1 MDGFI
6 YHLEMGLRDLTNEIA
21 SRRYRHGGYERI
33 IVREKKRRDLAIATI
48 RDRVV
53 HRYVYDQLVEI
64 YDISFDTDVWSCRK
78 SKGLHKSLARTQY
91 LLQKHPHS
99 YVWRADITKFF
110 DHVQHD
116 ALLDCLAK
124 KISQDSELYWLCGQ
138 IIKSYTVSKQA
149 SKQASKQGI
158 PIGNLTSQIFSSIY
172 LNEFDRYIRHTLK
185 PQAYLRYG
193 DDFICIVA
201 TRRQARQI
209 RQAAVKFLI
218 NVLDLK
224 INAKNDTIVRTSDGL
239 HFLGHCVTS
248 SYIVVDA
255 HTSRSVL
262 QKVGLHNLA
271 SYQSL
276 LLARDIKKQLYY
288 KCVDEVDRII
298 QK

>member
-1 MDGFI
+1 MQAF
-6 YHLEMGLRDLTNEIA
+6 TFA
-21 SRRYRHGGYERI
+21 
-33 IVREKKRRDLAIATI
+33 
-48 RDRVV
+48 
-53 HRYVYDQLVEI
+53 
-64 YDISFDTDVWSCRK
+64 
-78 SKGLHKSLARTQY
+78 AR
-91 LLQKHPHS
+91 PN
-99 YVWRADITKFF
+99 
-110 DHVQHD
+110 
-116 ALLDCLAK
+116 
-124 KISQDSELYWLCGQ
+124 
-138 IIKSYTVSKQA
+138 
-149 SKQASKQGI
+149 
-158 PIGNLTSQIFSSIY
+158 IG
-172 LNEFDRYIRHTLK
+172 
-185 PQAYLRYG
+185 
-193 DDFICIVA
+193 
-201 TRRQARQI
+201 
-209 RQAAVKFLI
+209 VKFLI